1 MFEMSIDRKNAIVIL
16 LWWTVFN
23 ACYAN
28 QLEQIEEILRF
39 CNDNGHRNV
48 AIMDQSA
55 LKLRL
60 FLKSPYNLRARLR
73 ANYKAEDDAYKYHE
87 MDTLIVQKDTHLQF
101 EEILNI
107 FSTRKRKKSI
117 LVMKE
122 NEVEEFRVRIRV
134 CI

>member
-60 FLKSPYNLRARLR
+60 FLKSSYNLQARLR
-73 ANYKAEDDAYKYHE
+73 TNYKAAYKYHE